1 MAPSVALLMTE
12 QINAEVEQ
20 QKTLSASFN
29 ELAKLFCAQQ
39 KYEEAEALYSRAL
52 TVEEKA
58 LGEDHPGLIPSISRL
73 AIVYR
78 IQEKFDAAEPL
89 CVRALELARN
99 HYGPD
104 DLRTA
109 QRLNCLAGLANGRR
123 DFARA
128 EELIRQ
134 SLVIY
139 DKRLGSQH
147 RTVGLA
153 YLSLALVKQH
163 TGDVKLA
170 DQFFD
175 RFIYIVRQASDATDQ
190 VLHLAEIFYKQSRF
204 DDAELLFRYCL
215 LLGEEE
221 IWPDHPFVASAL
233 NGLARWHVAQGQY
246 DLAAPLY
253 TRVLKIT
260 ENIVG
265 EKHSSLE
272 PILKNCAIALYHCD
286 QSEEAVKMEKRAA
299 DIRAEQELPTDVATV
314 IGEKYQIIKILGK
327 GGMSTVYQARHQL
340 TNKVVAVKMLNVDL
354 LEDKNS
360 FRRFHLEAKA
370 SAALNHPNVVAV
382 HDFGSTPEGI
392 PYIVMDYLD
401 GNDLK
406 VRIKEAVPISFNQAV
421 KIFIQCCDALVT
433 AHEAGVVHR
442 DLKPG
447 NIMLVTQNRE
457 VDVVKIVDLGIAKL
471 LPLSGVDVFDLT
483 QSGQVF
489 GSPTYMSPE
498 QARGDLVDHRSD
510 IYSLGCVMY
519 EFLTGRPPFQGTN
532 ALAVLHK
539 HLSEEA
545 TPMAQVG
552 MRTANADLLDPIVLR
567 CLAKEPA
574 KRYQSMLELKQDLE
588 QLNPSALRSS
598 SVSGTATTRTETAA
612 NPDAGGGM
620 SDWRVKAGLAAV
632 AAGCALAAVATYWQ
646 MTSAQKITAAPQVQ
660 SSPATAVAQSTVAQT
675 APVQETPQASPPEET
690 GKGGGGNGGGK
701 GDNAEQTAESR
712 INRIATLAAECHANG
727 QCNEAEGYFKEALAI
742 SEKVFGKNSPKTR
755 ERVRELALFYESMGE
770 QDKAQPFRDRYLKM
784 K

>member
-1 MAPSVALLMTE
+1 MTE

-39 KYEEAEALYSRAL
+39 KYDEAESLYSRAL
-52 TVEEKA
+52 TIEEQT
-58 LGEDHPGLIPSISRL
+58 LGPDHPGLIPSLSRL
-73 AIVYR
+73 GIVYR

-89 CVRALELARN
+89 YVRALELAQK
-99 HYGPD
+99 HYGTD

-109 QRLNCLAGLANGRR
+109 QRLNYLAGLANGRR

-128 EELIRQ
+128 ETLIRQ
-134 SLVIY
+134 SLTIY
-139 DKRLGSQH
+139 DKRLGSEH

-153 YLSLALVKQH
+153 YLSLALVKQRL
-163 TGDVKLA
+163 GDVKQA
-170 DQFFD
+170 DQFYD
-175 RFIYIVRQASDATDQ
+175 RFIYITRKTSEASDQ
-190 VLHLAEIFYKQSRF
+190 VLHLAEIFYKQGRF

-233 NGLARWHVAQGQY
+233 NGLARWHAAQGQY

-253 TRVLKIT
+253 ERVLKIT

-272 PILKNCAIALYHCD
+272 PILKNYAVSLYHCER
-286 QSEEAVKMEKRAA
+286 SEEAVKMEKRAQE
-299 DIRAEQELPTDVATV
+299 IRAEQEMPANTATV
-314 IGEKYQIIKILGK
+314 IGERYQIIKMLGK

-340 TNKVVAVKMLNVDL
+340 TNKLVAVKMLNIDL

-370 SAALNHPNVVAV
+370 SAALSHPNVVAV

-401 GNDLK
+401 GSDLK
-406 VRIKEAVPISFNQAV
+406 VRIKEGAPISFNQAV
-421 KIFIQCCDALVT
+421 KIFVQCCDALAT

-471 LPLSGVDVFDLT
+471 LPMSGVDVFDLT

-519 EFLTGRPPFQGTN
+519 ELLTGRPPFGGNN
-532 ALAVLHK
+532 ALIVLHK

-545 TPMAQVG
+545 APMGQAEV
-552 MRTANADLLDPIVLR
+552 RTANAEVLDPIVLR
-567 CLAKEPA
+567 CLAKDPA
-574 KRYQSMLELKQDLE
+574 KRYQSMLELKHDLE
-588 QLNPSALRSS
+588 ALNAGSGGAS
-598 SVSGTATTRTETAA
+598 SVSGTATTKRELAPTG
-612 NPDAGGGM
+612 AGAGTS
-620 SDWRVKAGLAAV
+620 SDWRVKVGIAAV
-632 AAGCALAAVATYWQ
+632 VAGIALAAVATVWQ
-646 MTSAQKITAAPQVQ
+646 MSAVQKQATAPTPALSLVSTNQSVIPETSAPAEETSNPAASTISTA
-660 SSPATAVAQSTVAQT
+660 STAST
-675 APVQETPQASPPEET
+675 ASPT
-690 GKGGGGNGGGK
+690 
-701 GDNAEQTAESR
+701 DAEKQAESR
-712 INRIATLAAECHANG
+712 ITRITTLAAKCHKNG
-727 QCNEAEGYFKEALAI
+727 QCDEAEGYLKEALAI
-742 SEKVFGKNSPKTR
+742 SERVFGKDSAKTKA
-755 ERVRELALFYESMGE
+755 RVHELALFYESMGE
-770 QDKAQPFRDRYLKM
+770 QEKAEPLMDRFLGNK
-784 K
+784 